1 MEAHNFNILESKIKQ
16 AIDEINKLKREN
28 VELRSRMNET
38 STSENSVTMDFDSK
52 NKSELLQKVDEMLHV
67 LDKI

>member
-28 VELRSRMNET
+28 VELRSRINET

>member
-28 VELRSRMNET
+28 VELRSRINET
-38 STSENSVTMDFDSK
+38 STSEISLTMDFDSK

>member
-28 VELRSRMNET
+28 VELRSRINET

-52 NKSELLQKVDEMLHV
+52 SKSELLQKVDEMLHV

>member
-1 MEAHNFNILESKIKQ
+1 MEAHNFNILESKIKH

>member
-16 AIDEINKLKREN
+16 AINEINKLKREN
-28 VELRSRMNET
+28 VELRSRINET

>member
-38 STSENSVTMDFDSK
+38 STSENSLTMDFDSK

>member
-28 VELRSRMNET
+28 VELRSRINET
-38 STSENSVTMDFDSK
+38 STSENSVTMDFGSK
-52 NKSELLQKVDEMLHV
+52 NKSDLLQKVDEMLQV

>member
-38 STSENSVTMDFDSK
+38 STSENPVTMDFDSK

>member
-28 VELRSRMNET
+28 GELRSRMSET
-38 STSENSVTMDFDSK
+38 STSENSLTMDFDSK

>member
-28 VELRSRMNET
+28 VELRSRINET
-38 STSENSVTMDFDSK
+38 STSENSLTMDFDSK

>member
-28 VELRSRMNET
+28 VELRSRINET
-38 STSENSVTMDFDSK
+38 STSENSVTIDFDSK
-52 NKSELLQKVDEMLHV
+52 NKSELLQKVDEMLQV

>member
-28 VELRSRMNET
+28 VELRSRMSET
-38 STSENSVTMDFDSK
+38 STSENSMTMDFDSK
-52 NKSELLQKVDEMLHV
+52 NKSELLQKVDEMLHA

>member
-16 AIDEINKLKREN
+16 AIDEINKVKREN

-38 STSENSVTMDFDSK
+38 STPKNSVTMDFDSK
-52 NKSELLQKVDEMLHV
+52 NKSELLQKVDEMLLV